1 MLHCTKDR
9 KYFAKMKELDIDLT
23 TAAQTIG
30 LEKTESQ
37 EEPALLTKYTTSV
50 VTEEG
55 ELTRSYSK
63 QSNKGCF
70 TSDNH
75 NALPSNIARV

>member
-23 TAAQTIG
+23 TAAQTLG
-30 LEKTESQ
+30 FQKTESQ
-37 EEPALLTKYTTSV
+37 AEPALLTKYSSNV
-50 VTEEG
+50 VTQEG

-70 TSDNH
+70 TPNS